1 MLLISTAKH
10 NIQELKQIEEYVD
23 GYELGIGLE
32 EKNRTIC
39 EELGEKIYTIHN
51 LPAIR
56 TDHDKN
62 FMMNP
67 AVNPRGSARMVKK
80 MIERVNSFLPDWKL
94 YGIHGGLRGK
104 IKGPN
109 DFVIKGQKLSIQKC
123 IKNISIFSRIL
134 KKENILSQVA
144 LENIYG
150 ADAESPAIGMNET
163 ELDEIAKHIDI
174 LLDLGHMAVNCAYQN
189 INLDQINF
197 DNLPL
202 KEIHLSFLRPEIKK
216 YSVNYLDKNLM
227 YWDHYPYSETEVNQQ
242 ILKAAK
248 KMKKRTEIITIEI
261 TAPLEEIK
269 SSLEQL
275 QILR

>member
-1 MLLISTAKH
+1 MLLVSTAKH

-32 EKNRTIC
+32 EKNRKLC
-39 EELGEKIYTIHN
+39 EELGEKIFTIHN

-67 AVNPRGSARMVKK
+67 AVDPQGSARMVKK
-80 MIERVNSFLPDWKL
+80 MVERVNSFLPEWKL

-109 DFVIKGQKLSIQKC
+109 DFVIKGPKLTVQQC
-123 IKNISIFSRIL
+123 IKNISRFSHIL
-134 KKENILSQVA
+134 KKENLLTTVA

-150 ADAESPAIGMNET
+150 ADNDSPAIGMDET
-163 ELDEIAKHIDI
+163 ELGEIAKHIDL

-189 INLDQINF
+189 TNLNQMNF
-197 DNLPL
+197 NNLPL
-202 KEIHLSFLRPEIKK
+202 KEVHISFLRSEIKK
-216 YSVNYLDKNLM
+216 YSVKYLDKNLM
-227 YWDHYPYSETEVNQQ
+227 YWDHHPYTETEVNQQ
-242 ILKAAK
+242 ILEVAQ

-261 TAPLEEIK
+261 TGTPEEIE
-269 SSLEQL
+269 SSLEKL